1 METTTLRIAALF
13 AVVVLAGVYAVDAA
27 AAEYPPP
34 FQQQRDGITLYDIQ
48 CNEPRELYIR
58 DSHMPVCITAS
69 TYELFSGYGM
79 DLVPVSSITPETKVQ
94 RIVEETIGLY
104 ESEGVDAFAA
114 INAMA
119 ENDIPYYPFVLDP
132 VAGTVVSHG
141 AHPERVGGQSVILS
155 GAADSPPEEIIE
167 RLQAGAGTWTEYV
180 FEDPQDNVDKLKRSW
195 LVLHDGYVFGS
206 GYYVDP
212 AVRAQEVV
220 DETIHLYEIHGE
232 EDAFATINAMRSSD
246 PAYPFAFT
254 FDTTEMVAHGA
265 VPELVGL
272 NATALAT
279 PDRSAEQ
286 IVADLERDGG
296 TWVEYRF
303 LNPATGQEDRKI
315 TWLYLYDGYVF
326 ASGYYVD
333 PVTAVKLLV
342 EETIGLYE
350 SEGVD
355 AFAAINAMAE
365 NDIPYYPFVLDP
377 VAGTVVS
384 HGAHPERVGGQ
395 SVILSGAA
403 DSPPEEIIE
412 RLQAGAGTWTEYVFE
427 DPQDNVDKLKRS
439 WLVLHDGYV
448 FGSGYYIDP
457 EVRVQ
462 EVVDET
468 IHLYEIHG
476 AEDAFATI
484 NAMRSSDP
492 AYPFVFTFDTTEMV
506 AHGAVPELVGQNVT
520 KLVTADRSAEQIVA
534 DLERDGGTWVEYR
547 FLNPAT
553 GQEDRKIT
561 WLYLYDGYVFGSGF
575 YKDVE

>member
-1 METTTLRIAALF
+1 METATLRIAALF

-104 ESEGVDAFAA
+104 KSEGVDAFAA

-195 LVLHDGYVFGS
+195 LVLHDGYVFGA
-206 GYYVDP
+206 GYYINP
-212 AVRAQEVV
+212 EVRAQEVV

-232 EDAFATINAMRSSD
+232 EDAFAAINAMESSD
-246 PAYPFAFT
+246 PAYPFVFT

-272 NATALAT
+272 NATALDT

-286 IVADLERDGG
+286 IRADLERDGGTWVEYRFLNPATGQEERKISWLYLYDGYVFGSGYYIDPATAVQRVVVGTIDAYQSEGVGAFATISAMRSSDPAYPFAFAFDTMEMVAHGAVPELVGQNATKLVTADRSAEQIEADLERDGG

-303 LNPATGQEDRKI
+303 LNPATGQEDRKA

-326 ASGYYVD
+326 
-333 PVTAVKLLV
+333 
-342 EETIGLYE
+342 
-350 SEGVD
+350 
-355 AFAAINAMAE
+355 
-365 NDIPYYPFVLDP
+365 
-377 VAGTVVS
+377 
-384 HGAHPERVGGQ
+384 GA
-395 SVILSGAA
+395 
-403 DSPPEEIIE
+403 
-412 RLQAGAGTWTEYVFE
+412 
-427 DPQDNVDKLKRS
+427 
-439 WLVLHDGYV
+439 
-448 FGSGYYIDP
+448 GYYIDP

-462 EVVDET
+462 EAVHEAV
-468 IHLYEIHG
+468 HLYVIHG
-476 AEDAFATI
+476 EEDAFATI
-484 NAMRSSDP
+484 SAMRSSDP

-506 AHGAVPELVGQNVT
+506 AHGAVPELVGLNAT
-520 KLVTADRSAEQIVA
+520 KLVTADRSAEQIRA

>member
-1 METTTLRIAALF
+1 METATLRIAALF

-104 ESEGVDAFAA
+104 KSEGVDAFAT

-132 VAGTVVSHG
+132 VAGTTVSHG

-180 FEDPQDNVDKLKRSW
+180 FEDPRDNVDKLKRSW
-195 LVLHDGYVFGS
+195 LVLHDGYVFGA

-212 AVRAQEVV
+212 EVRVQDVV
-220 DETIHLYEIHGE
+220 DEIIRLYEADG

-246 PAYPFAFT
+246 PAYPFAFA

-265 VPELVGL
+265 VPELVGQNVTKL
-272 NATALAT
+272 VTA
-279 PDRSAEQ
+279 DRSAEQ
-286 IVADLERDGG
+286 IEADLERDGG

-326 ASGYYVD
+326 
-333 PVTAVKLLV
+333 
-342 EETIGLYE
+342 
-350 SEGVD
+350 
-355 AFAAINAMAE
+355 
-365 NDIPYYPFVLDP
+365 
-377 VAGTVVS
+377 
-384 HGAHPERVGGQ
+384 
-395 SVILSGAA
+395 
-403 DSPPEEIIE
+403 
-412 RLQAGAGTWTEYVFE
+412 
-427 DPQDNVDKLKRS
+427 
-439 WLVLHDGYV
+439 
-448 FGSGYYIDP
+448 GSGYYIDP
-457 EVRVQ
+457 ATAVQ
-462 EVVDET
+462 QVVEGT
-468 IHLYEIHG
+468 IDAYQSEG
-476 AEDAFATI
+476 VGAFATI
-484 NAMRSSDP
+484 SAMRSSDP
-492 AYPFVFTFDTTEMV
+492 AYPFAFAFDTTEMV

-520 KLVTADRSAEQIVA
+520 KLVTADRSAEQIRADLERDGGTWVEYRFLNPATGQEDRKTTWLYLYDGYVFGAGYYIDPEVRVQEAVHEAVHLYVIHGEEDAFAAINAMESSDPTYPFAFAFDTMEMVAHGAVPELVGQNVTKLVTADRSAEQIRA